1 MVFML
6 EGFCGH
12 GFRRD
17 DPEGPCDRGPGAE
30 AWFDLTGIH
39 PSPEGHRALADMF
52 TAVVEE

>member
-6 EGFCGH
+6 EGLCGH
-12 GFRRD
+12 SFRRD

-30 AWFDLTGIH
+30 AWFDLTCIH
-39 PSPEGHRALADMF
+39 PSPEGHHALADMF